1 LTGTVCKFYVNCP
14 RNRSSININI
24 MRKTNRRIF
33 VRNMTGLALGT
44 SLLPWACKV
53 RGSSLYPTRVLGR
66 TGEKVSIL
74 TLGGYHVA
82 QESVTEEQSIGIIRK
97 AIDMGVNF
105 LDNAHVY
112 NDGRS
117 ETMMGL
123 ALRDGYREKV
133 LLMTKL
139 RARTLEEIKRQLE
152 TSLKRFGLDSF
163 DLMQFHNVGQQ
174 EGDVDAIYMNGLPEW
189 AEEQRSQG
197 VFKYIGFTGH
207 ADPKV
212 LIDMIDRG
220 FTWDTVQMP
229 LNPGDHHRDV
239 SFEKDVLPLA
249 KEKGIGIIGMKSNGF
264 GWMGNSGIA
273 TPVEGLRYAMSL
285 PVATVVS
292 GIDTM
297 DILEENV
304 GIFQQFTPM
313 SEDEKAEL
321 LARCKGQSDVIEK
334 HYRR

>member
-1 LTGTVCKFYVNCP
+1 
-14 RNRSSININI
+14 
-24 MRKTNRRIF
+24 ME
-33 VRNMTGLALGT
+33 
-44 SLLPWACKV
+44 SL
-53 RGSSLYPTRVLGR
+53 SD
-66 TGEKVSIL
+66 
-74 TLGGYHVA
+74 
-82 QESVTEEQSIGIIRK
+82 EQGIEIIRA
-97 AIDMGVNF
+97 AIDRGVNF

-117 ETMMGL
+117 ETLMGL

-139 RARTLEEIKRQLE
+139 RDRTLEGVKQQLE
-152 TSLKRFGLDSF
+152 VSLERFGLDSF

-174 EGDVDAIYMNGLPEW
+174 EGDADAIYSNGLVEW

-207 ADPKV
+207 ADPIV
-212 LIDMIDRG
+212 LIDMIERG

-229 LNPGDHHRDV
+229 LNPGDHHRAV

-249 KEKGIGIIGMKSNGF
+249 REKGIGIIGMKSNGY

-273 TPVEGLRYAMSL
+273 TPAEGLRYAMSL
-285 PVATVVS
+285 PVGTVVS
-292 GIDTM
+292 GIDTLEIM
-297 DILEENV
+297 EENV
-304 GIFQQFTPM
+304 GVFHQFTPM
-313 SEDEKAEL
+313 AEAEKTEL
-321 LARCKGQSDVIEK
+321 LARCQGQSDVIEK

>member
-1 LTGTVCKFYVNCP
+1 
-14 RNRSSININI
+14 

-33 VRNMTGLALGT
+33 VRNITGLALGT
-44 SLLPWACKV
+44 SLLPWACKGS
-53 RGSSLYPTRVLGR
+53 RSSLYPTRVLGR

-139 RARTLEEIKRQLE
+139 NARTLEGIKQQLE

-163 DLMQFHNVGQQ
+163 DLMQSITLASRREMSMPSTGTDCPNGQKSSAAR
-174 EGDVDAIYMNGLPEW
+174 VFSNTSGLPDM
-189 AEEQRSQG
+189 Q
-197 VFKYIGFTGH
+197 T
-207 ADPKV
+207 PK
-212 LIDMIDRG
+212 
-220 FTWDTVQMP
+220 
-229 LNPGDHHRDV
+229 
-239 SFEKDVLPLA
+239 S
-249 KEKGIGIIGMKSNGF
+249 
-264 GWMGNSGIA
+264 
-273 TPVEGLRYAMSL
+273 
-285 PVATVVS
+285 
-292 GIDTM
+292 
-297 DILEENV
+297 
-304 GIFQQFTPM
+304 
-313 SEDEKAEL
+313 
-321 LARCKGQSDVIEK
+321 
-334 HYRR
+334 

>member
-1 LTGTVCKFYVNCP
+1 
-14 RNRSSININI
+14 
-24 MRKTNRRIF
+24 MRRTNRRVF
-33 VRNMTGLALGT
+33 VRNISGLAMGA
-44 SLLPWACKV
+44 SLLPWACK
-53 RGSSLYPTRVLGR
+53 GSRSSVYPARVLGR

-74 TLGGYHVA
+74 SLGGYHIA
-82 QESVTEEQSIGIIRK
+82 AESVSDEQSIQIIRT
-97 AIDMGVNF
+97 AIDKGVNF

-139 RARTLEEIKRQLE
+139 RARTLEEIKVQLE

-163 DLMQFHNVGQQ
+163 DLMQFHNVGSRDD
-174 EGDVDAIYMNGLPEW
+174 DVDAIYNNGLIEW

-197 VFKYIGFTGH
+197 VFRYIGFTGH
-207 ADPKV
+207 TDPGFLV
-212 LIDMIDRG
+212 DMIRRG
-220 FTWDTVQMP
+220 YPWDTVQMP
-229 LNPGDHHRDV
+229 LNPGDHHRAR

-249 KEKGIGIIGMKSNGF
+249 LEKDIAVIGMKSNGY
-264 GWMGNSGIA
+264 GWMGNTGIA

-297 DILEENV
+297 EILEENV
-304 GIFQQFTPM
+304 RVFQQFTPM
-313 SEDEKAEL
+313 TAEEKSEL
-321 LARCKGQSDVIEK
+321 LARCAGKSDVIEQ